1 MHFVNSA
8 RSLLLVT
15 FAVILGANQ
24 VVLAQES
31 PNAAHERWRKEMKQ
45 RREARK
51 LAEASA
57 PVFDPLDAPSPEEC
71 LKAYLKAVRRATS
84 MEELLPLMSSSQRH
98 LLEERQRHYDPR
110 AAARAR
116 ETFAKRGLD
125 KAAVENLSSS
135 PYDKSLKFK
144 KELASR
150 VLGVLSV
157 KRRDNHADV
166 EVAIERTATINGKRY
181 THSTATI
188 GMVGEGNNWYY
199 ASYKESNWFTP

>member
-1 MHFVNSA
+1 MHFVNIA
-8 RSLLLVT
+8 RSVLLVT

-24 VVLAQES
+24 VVLAQEG

-71 LKAYLKAVRRATS
+71 LKAYLKAVRKATS

-98 LLEERQRHYDPR
+98 LLEERERHYDPR

-125 KAAVENLSSS
+125 KAAIEQLSSS
-135 PYDKSLKFK
+135 PYDNALKFK
-144 KELASR
+144 KEVASK
-150 VLGVLSV
+150 VLRILSV
-157 KRRDNHADV
+157 TTQGNHADV
-166 EVAIERTATINGKRY
+166 EVAIERIATINGRRY

-188 GMVGEGNNWYY
+188 GMVGEGNHWYY
-199 ASYKESNWFTP
+199 ATYKEGNWFTP